1 MKKINLKNIAREIR
15 TCKFAPKKWEFETI
29 EQIENLYDEHY
40 NNLSDY
46 ARDFLGNYADIDH
59 NTQHI
64 CDAISDFADN
74 NTSIYYS
81 DIKNFIAD
89 HIEEVNEAIAEFG
102 WDGCGSDLYKAGQ
115 MAEYLTIEREIYN
128 NLDDIIICAACKYLI
143 DNDISLRDEQLEQL
157 QEDLNDIDNNN
168 RLNDI
173 LDIINNI
180 TDSEDKAE

>member
-1 MKKINLKNIAREIR
+1 MNTQNNI
-15 TCKFAPKKWEFETI
+15 T
-29 EQIENLYDEHY
+29 EQIETLYDEHH

-46 ARDFLGNYADIDH
+46 ARDFLGDYADIDH
-59 NTQHI
+59 NTQYI

-89 HIEEVNEAIAEFG
+89 HIDEVTDAIDEFG

-115 MAEYLTIEREIYN
+115 TAEYLTIVREIYN

-143 DNDISLRDEQLEQL
+143 DNDISLSDEQLEQL
-157 QEDLNDIDNNN
+157 QQNLSDINNNN
-168 RLNDI
+168 RFDDI
-173 LDIINNI
+173 LDIINDI
-180 TDSEDKAE
+180 TDSEDDAE